1 VNRLA
6 KQLRVGLSTY
16 RFLLNIQVLPTFMP
30 LIKQDGDKKLT
41 PLMNEVVMVLKNIL
55 DYNNDVSCYCN
66 KQREAHNNKPYF
78 IQTA

>member
-1 VNRLA
+1 
-6 KQLRVGLSTY
+6 
-16 RFLLNIQVLPTFMP
+16 MP